1 VRLALQ
7 RFEIDAFALTPLLE
21 EAEAFLELVA
31 GLFGR
36 TPVGMPVF
44 VLAKVAEKPA
54 SFRERAVFTPAVA
67 VVEDA
72 LDEVCFVHA
81 PPRCKKRSGISGV
94 IY

>member
-1 VRLALQ
+1 
-7 RFEIDAFALTPLLE
+7 
-21 EAEAFLELVA
+21 
-31 GLFGR
+31 
-36 TPVGMPVF
+36 MPVF